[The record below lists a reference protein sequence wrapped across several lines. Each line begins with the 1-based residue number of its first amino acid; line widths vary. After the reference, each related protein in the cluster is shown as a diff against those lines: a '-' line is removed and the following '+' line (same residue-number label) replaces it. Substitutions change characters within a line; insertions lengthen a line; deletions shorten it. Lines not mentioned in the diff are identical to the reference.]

1 MKLLITKAT
10 VEGVLQVAVGRKE
23 SEFNNFIRE
32 AQLFNLKPKFP
43 DAFWSELIKETPDP
57 KYTALL
63 TEGTYVYNGYTYTR
77 PGIDQILSYLTYSLY
92 VLKNQFVDTT
102 FGLVVKT
109 NPQSEPMEYR
119 ERRDW
124 SVKYAQMAD
133 QLFDVVRLFIER
145 NQTEYSLW
153 FEGCNATK
161 RRYSSHVINKDNYVN
176 TENNLRNRCL

>member
-43 DAFWSELIKETPDP
+43 EAFWSELTKETPDAI
-57 KYTALL
+57 YTALL
-63 TEGTYVYNGYTYTR
+63 TEGTYSYNGYTYTH

-92 VLKNQFVDTT
+92 VLKNQFVDTS

-133 QLFDVVRLFIER
+133 QLFDGVKLFIER
-145 NQTEYSLW
+145 NQTDYSLW

-161 RRYSSHVINKDNYVN
+161 KRYSSHVITKNNVD